1 MRSVP
6 RWSGAVAGSAALAT
20 AGIASG
26 EQGLLAAAA
35 VPIAFVLYGAL
46 AGTAPAEHAVR
57 IERTVRPESPMPGET
72 VEVTV
77 RVTNATEGPLPDVRV
92 VDEVPEPLRVIAG
105 SPRAGFA
112 LRAGETETLAY
123 SVIARRG
130 EYGFDSPTVRTRNV
144 SATRYDTAS
153 VPVSGVTRLT
163 CEVGVD
169 DVPLHKQTTGFTGE
183 LPTDTGGPGVE
194 FYATREY
201 RTGDPPSR
209 IDWRHLAKSGSLTTI
224 DYRRQQAAQIVV
236 VLDARAACDV
246 APVAGAPTGVDLGVY
261 AAARLVGTLANADH
275 QVGVA
280 AVEDDASTPRIAWV
294 DPSSGP
300 ELRARAERLFSEVIE
315 TPGTERSVAD
325 GSGVTRAA
333 RGAGSN
339 ALGELRK
346 RLSGDTQILF
356 VSPFVDDY
364 PADVTRMLS
373 AHGHAVTVVSPGI
386 TGDDSSGK
394 RIATLERQVRLASIR
409 DTGIPVIDWHPN
421 APLATA
427 LADAL
432 EGIR

>member
-6 RWSGAVAGSAALAT
+6 RWSGAVAGSALLAT

-35 VPIAFVLYGAL
+35 IPVAFVLFGAL
-46 AGTAPAEHAVR
+46 TGTTPAERAVR

-72 VEVTV
+72 VEVAL
-77 RVTNATEGPLPDVRV
+77 RVTNATDGPLPDVRV
-92 VDEVPEPLRVIAG
+92 VDEVPEPLRVVAG
-105 SPRAGFA
+105 SPRGGFA
-112 LRAGETETLAY
+112 LRAGETETVTY
-123 SVIARRG
+123 SVVARRG
-130 EYGFDSPTVRTRNV
+130 EYAFDAPTVRTRNV

-153 VPVSGVTRLT
+153 VPATGVARIT
-163 CEVGVD
+163 CEVGVE
-169 DVPLHKQTTGFTGE
+169 DVPLHQQTTGFTGQ
-183 LPTDTGGPGVE
+183 LPTDTGGQGVE

-280 AVEDDASTPRIAWV
+280 AVEDGASDPRIAWV
-294 DPSSGP
+294 EPSSGP
-300 ELRARAERLFSEVIE
+300 ELRARAERLFDGVLDAP
-315 TPGTERSVAD
+315 TGERSVAD
-325 GSGVTRAA
+325 GGGTPSGGSAA
-333 RGAGSN
+333 ES
-339 ALGELRK
+339 ALTELRR
-346 RLSGDTQILF
+346 RLGGDAPVLF
-356 VSPFVDDY
+356 VSPFADDY
-364 PADVTRMLS
+364 PAEVARTLS
-373 AHGHAVTVVSPGI
+373 AHGHAVTVVSPDV
-386 TGDDSSGK
+386 TGSDTAGK
-394 RIATLERQVRLASIR
+394 RMAAVEREVRLADVR
-409 DTGIPVIDWHPN
+409 DRGIPVNDWHPD

-432 EGIR
+432 EGVR